1 MPDFS
6 ETFSND
12 AADTFSGNLP
22 SDFPRNLAEED
33 SGNVPSDGFGDLSSG
48 AADNLSNDPSSDG
61 FDSDLSN
68 DDFDNGPE
76 SSLEMPTIPTLDAA
90 PPPLDYAQTYLKSDG
105 QRLWLAL
112 PPDTNAEGEAIPW
125 AAVLQQLRQRLE
137 GTTTDREPQTEV
149 GLQGGDRLL
158 DVRQLQTL
166 AETLNEFA
174 LELKRV
180 VTSRRQTALAAVT
193 AGYSVEQLAAV
204 DHLVQTPPQAGRPQA
219 DPLYLQTTVRSGVDI
234 RHPGTIVILGDTN
247 PGSALLA
254 DGDVIVWGR
263 LRGMAHAGFSG
274 DRSRRIMA
282 LQMRPTQLRIA
293 DLMARPPEDGP
304 TEDWPEVAYVGTEA
318 IRIARAQDFA
328 KAQLIPGGLGFE
340 DT

>member
-1 MPDFS
+1 MMPDFPDS
-6 ETFSND
+6 FPSD
-12 AADTFSGNLP
+12 VADTVS
-22 SDFPRNLAEED
+22 
-33 SGNVPSDGFGDLSSG
+33 GDLSSHDSG
-48 AADNLSNDPSSDG
+48 DVPGDG
-61 FDSDLSN
+61 CGDGCGQDSGDRH
-68 DDFDNGPE
+68 DNGPE
-76 SSLEMPTIPTLDAA
+76 CPPEMPEPAEISGIPATPDHAAA

-105 QRLWLAL
+105 VRLWLAL
-112 PPDTNAEGEAIPW
+112 PPETNAEGDPISW
-125 AAVLQQLRQRLE
+125 GAVLQQLRQRLE
-137 GTTTDREPQTEV
+137 GTTADREPQTEV
-149 GLQGGDRLL
+149 SLQGGDRLL

-166 AETLNEFA
+166 AEILDEFS
-174 LELKRV
+174 LVLKRV

-193 AGYSVEQLAAV
+193 VGYSVEQVAAV
-204 DHLVQTPPQAGRPQA
+204 DHLVRTPPQAGRPQA

-304 TEDWPEVAYVGTEA
+304 PEDWPEVAYIGTDA

-328 KAQLIPGGLGFE
+328 KTQLSPGGLGFE
-340 DT
+340 AV